1 MKLITISK
9 IGYNAPSQA
18 NWAYGIYKLDLID
31 THRGYC
37 MSHVVKETF
46 GGNSRLSLKVWNE
59 LKKSLIET
67 KGVYTSTGTPK
78 IKGVAKM
85 FDIESEEVFNIIK
98 QFYN

>member
-9 IGYNAPSQA
+9 IGYNPPSGA
-18 NWAYGIYKLDLID
+18 NWAYGIWKLDLID
-31 THRGYC
+31 TDKGYC

-46 GGNSRLSLKVWNE
+46 GGNSRLSFKVQNE

-67 KGVYTSTGTPK
+67 KDVYTSTGRPK
-78 IKGVAKM
+78 ITGVAQM